1 MKRTLLAG
9 LVIGAVVALGL
20 TLGCRPAA
28 VETVTVETIAPTEP
42 DAGPVAAVPP
52 EDLKALVE
60 ANNQFA
66 IELYKKLA
74 ETEKGNIFFSPYSI
88 HAALSMTYA
97 GARGETAA
105 QMAKV
110 LGIDKLGDRVHPAHA
125 ELARKL
131 KSDGGKDKPEFNVA
145 NGLWGQRGLE
155 FQPEFLS
162 LTKRHY
168 SGGFREL
175 DFANNTEG
183 SRQTINKWV
192 SDETRKK
199 IPELIR
205 QGELSRSTALV
216 LANAVYFKGM
226 WVAPFPIG
234 KTAPDKFWIAP
245 DENVDVPMMRTTIAS
260 AFYTGDGV
268 KIVMLPYQKNQHSMI
283 VVVPDAIDGL
293 QNVVRNLTSE
303 QLRVWLS
310 GLQAG
315 DVHFTFPKFRVRQ
328 RYGLSGGLAGLGMP
342 LAFGS
347 EAEFQSIT
355 TRSKFRLEQVI
366 HEAVVEVDEDG
377 TVAAA
382 ATAVIGVMPI
392 SKPRPRPQLTLRADR
407 PFLILI
413 LDNQNRTILFAGRV
427 TKPANQIE

>member
-1 MKRTLLAG
+1 MKRTLLTG

-20 TLGCRPAA
+20 TLGCRPA
-28 VETVTVETIAPTEP
+28 VETVTVETIPSSEP
-42 DAGPVAAVPP
+42 DVNEPPTPVPAD
-52 EDLKALVE
+52 DLKAIVE
-60 ANNQFA
+60 ANNHFG

-110 LGIDKLGDRVHPAHA
+110 LGIEKLGDRVHPAHA

-145 NGLWGQRGLE
+145 NGLWGQRGLQ

-168 SGGFREL
+168 GGGFREL
-175 DFANNTEG
+175 DFAKNTEG

-192 SDETRKK
+192 SEQTREK
-199 IPELIR
+199 IPELIHK
-205 QGELSRSTALV
+205 GGVTPSTALV
-216 LANAVYFKGM
+216 LANAVYFKGQWAAPFQKGRTIQDKF
-226 WVAPFPIG
+226 WVAPD
-234 KTAPDKFWIAP
+234 KT
-245 DENVDVPMMRTTIAS
+245 VDVPMMRTTIAS

-268 KIVMLPYQKNQHSMI
+268 KIVMLPYQRHQHSMI

-293 QNVVRNLTSE
+293 QNVVRNLISE

-315 DVHFTFPKFRVRQ
+315 DVHFTFPKFRVSQ

-347 EAEFQSIT
+347 EAEFQGIT
-355 TRSKFRLEQVI
+355 TQAKFKLEQVI

-382 ATAVIGVMPI
+382 ATAVTGDRPI
-392 SKPRPRPQLTLRADR
+392 SNPRPRRNLSLIVDR
-407 PFLILI
+407 PFLFFII
-413 LDNQNRTILFAGRV
+413 QNSDKAVLFGGAIAHPSII
-427 TKPANQIE
+427 K